1 MKTNVRLEVMKVFD
15 ADGACTHWAVNMH
28 ISPLPDED
36 TAKYFADRLAKTLH
50 GVEATFCRKLAQAC
64 ETTAAN
70 TVAAAPK
77 SELIHP
83 GVARYFREIGIAK

>member
-36 TAKYFADRLAKTLH
+36 VAKYFADRLAKSSRRSLRLDTPF
-50 GVEATFCRKLAQAC
+50 APLAPMQ
-64 ETTAAN
+64 
-70 TVAAAPK
+70 
-77 SELIHP
+77 
-83 GVARYFREIGIAK
+83 